1 MRHNLRWGGALLLL
15 LFTLASCTPEP
26 LPTPVITPLT
36 ADQAGTA
43 RSGDVEA
50 SGTVISAQE
59 TVLSFAMLGRVDELY
74 VAVGDV
80 VDAGQPLV
88 RLDAGDLEANIALAE
103 ATLVVAQRERARL
116 DTPPD
121 GAAIAA
127 AEANVRAAAAAVTQ
141 TLLLRN
147 APDVGATEVEESSTR
162 AALAAAMAD
171 RQEAYETH
179 ELMLTCVEIEGYG
192 KICPLLGAPEENT
205 RFHWEAT
212 EAGLQAA
219 EAAMSAVRP
228 SGLGEVR
235 VADAAVILA
244 KAQQSLA
251 EAVLAQV
258 QTPVTAQ
265 EIAAADAVVAE
276 ARAAVEA
283 TYSALDMA
291 MLKAPLAGTV
301 IDISV
306 DVGEVAQPAL
316 TVITLADLDQL
327 QVETTN
333 LSELDIGRVKPGQTT
348 TLYIE
353 GLDGQQIQ
361 GVVQSIAPRANLLG
375 GDVVYAV
382 NIGLAEILPALRMGM
397 SVEVSIHVE

>member
-1 MRHNLRWGGALLLL
+1 MRNACLRGMLL
-15 LFTLASCTPEP
+15 LFLFILVGCGAPEP
-26 LPTPVITPLT
+26 SPTSVITPLP
-36 ADQAGTA
+36 AGQAGAA
-43 RSGDVEA
+43 RSGDVTA
-50 SGTVISAQE
+50 SGMVITARE
-59 TVLSFAMLGRVDELY
+59 TVLSFAMLGRVDAVN
-74 VAVGDV
+74 VAVGDI
-80 VDAGQPLV
+80 VDTGQPLIQ
-88 RLDAGDLEANIALAE
+88 LDTADLEANVALAGASLE
-103 ATLVVAQRERARL
+103 VAQRERARL
-116 DTPPD
+116 DVPPD

-141 TLLLRN
+141 TLVLRN
-147 APDVGATEVEESSTR
+147 APDLGATAVEELSTR

-171 RQEAYETH
+171 RQEAFETH
-179 ELMLTCVEIEGYG
+179 EIMLTCVEIEGYG

-219 EAAMSAVRP
+219 EAAMSAVTH
-228 SGLGEVR
+228 SGLGEIR
-235 VADAAVILA
+235 VADAAVTLA

-251 EAVLAQV
+251 EALLAQV

-283 TYSALDMA
+283 THYALDLTT
-291 MLKAPLAGTV
+291 LKAPLAGTV

-306 DVGEVAQPAL
+306 DVGEVAQPAW
-316 TVITLADLDQL
+316 TAITLADLDQL
-327 QVETTN
+327 QVETTD
-333 LSELDIGRVKPGQTT
+333 LSELDIGRVKPGQTV
-348 TLYIE
+348 TLFIE
-353 GLDGQQIQ
+353 GLDDQEIQ
-361 GVVQSIAPRANLLG
+361 GVVLRIAPRADLLG

-382 NIGLAEILPALRMGM
+382 KISLAEISSELRMGM